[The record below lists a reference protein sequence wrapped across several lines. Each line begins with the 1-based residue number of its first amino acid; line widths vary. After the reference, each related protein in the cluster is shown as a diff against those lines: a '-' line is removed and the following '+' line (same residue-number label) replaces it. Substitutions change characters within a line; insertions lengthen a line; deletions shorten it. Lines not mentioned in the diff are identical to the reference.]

1 MAPKTPAQWY
11 DDGLSLL
18 DSGFFE
24 SANQC
29 FDQVL
34 SIDPQHAEAWMLK
47 AIALTGLT
55 RYEEA
60 IESFDRA
67 LDIEPDNEPARKGK
81 SLCLA
86 ALARQEEIARQ
97 RQEQERL
104 AQSAEVPAPSQKQVA
119 SRLYSVAD
127 GLVVDAVQAMTAD
140 EKEAWFV
147 YGQYGGVTRLTLR
160 EEELRTYTTA
170 DGLVSDAARCV
181 VLSGNAVWFGTDRG
195 LSRFDRE
202 AEEWTSY
209 SRKGGLKAEMINDL
223 AVQGGFLWMGTDSGL
238 VVFDTATGRSAV
250 CPGGPEPPLV
260 DCVLIDGNR
269 IWCAVNQK
277 EGGLSVFDSRG
288 EVFQRIDV
296 PPRVQG
302 LALYPLGTDQKLWVA
317 TKEALATVDRGTFEV
332 EEIPLTGMVL
342 TDIAAGVENLL
353 VSTASG
359 VATVDLP
366 GEGQAGPVVV
376 NRSEVAEGQYV
387 RALCATRTREW
398 MAIHGQGVLCLTY
411 GVTLDNR
418 F

>member
-1 MAPKTPAQWY
+1 MAPKTTVQWY

-24 SANQC
+24 SAIQC

-67 LDIEPDNEPARKGK
+67 LDIEPENEPARKGK

-86 ALARQEEIARQ
+86 ALAREEEAARQ
-97 RQEQERL
+97 RQEREEL
-104 AQSAEVPAPSQKQVA
+104 LQSAELLTPPQTQVA

-127 GLVVDAVQAMTAD
+127 GLVVDAVHAVTAD
-140 EKEAWFV
+140 EEEAWFV
-147 YGQYGGVTRLTLR
+147 YGQYGGVTRLILR
-160 EEELRTYTTA
+160 EEQLRTYTTA
-170 DGLVSDAARCV
+170 DGLISDAVRCV
-181 VLSGNAVWFGTDRG
+181 LLSENAVWFGTDRG

-202 AEEWTSY
+202 AEEWTGY
-209 SRKGGLKAEMINDL
+209 SRKAGLKAEMINDL

-238 VVFDTATGRSAV
+238 VVFDTATGRSAI
-250 CPGGPEPPLV
+250 CPGGPEPRLV
-260 DCVLIDGNR
+260 DCVLVDGNR
-269 IWCAVNQK
+269 IWCAVSQ
-277 EGGLSVFDSRG
+277 EAGGLSVFDSR
-288 EVFQRIDV
+288 EEIFRRIEV

-302 LALYPLGTDQKLWVA
+302 LELYPRGIDQKLWVA
-317 TKEALATVDRGTFEV
+317 TREALAIVDRGTFQLQ
-332 EEIPLTGMVL
+332 EIPLPGMVL
-342 TDIAAGVENLL
+342 TNIAAGVENLL
-353 VSTASG
+353 LSTASG
-359 VATVDLP
+359 VAVVELQEESLSSP
-366 GEGQAGPVVV
+366 AVV
-376 NRSEVAEGQYV
+376 NWSEVAAGQYV
-387 RALCATRTREW
+387 RTLYASRTREW
-398 MAIHGQGVLCLTY
+398 IAIHGQGVLCLTY